1 MVTLHD
7 TKSSHQTHARRY
19 DLWVA
24 VLLLLIPVGVFWYVW
39 SIYAVNVPKWDDHVL
54 KTFLVNLNNET
65 SISGKLY
72 QFFKQHNEHR
82 IVYDRLITWLDF
94 HLFGKFSYLHL
105 MLIGNLSLVGLVTI
119 FGLVLAQSANQSSNS
134 LTRRPLFDGEAGL
147 VYLPPVAYLLL
158 NLSHWENMFWG
169 MAALQN
175 FTVIFWV
182 FGVIYLLAYTQK
194 IGAALLVA
202 IVASL
207 TSGNGLLVWPV
218 GFAILLL
225 QTSSWAKSKNL
236 LYWGGS
242 AIAVIALYFWGYAKP
257 EGNPPAKGS
266 LLDLISGWMAFTGSA
281 AEAFPVKSVLTACIV
296 LGGLSLI
303 FILGICLNIL
313 KKWLSQRALSPFDSF
328 VLGSAVFLVG
338 TGAVVAW
345 TRAGFGANTLIT
357 SRYKLYSVLTLALIY
372 VYMIGQTRALLQK
385 IVAGLGL
392 VFSLILMG
400 SSYRSY
406 QDDTIWWR
414 QWLLTNQFNWTYTTN
429 KPISTIDAN
438 TAHLIDNSPAFY
450 DASLASLYS
459 PASGPSLPLSE
470 ITKTNGSF
478 TLGDSTTIIP
488 AAPDAGSYI
497 LLRSSQ
503 RLYLFQT
510 TPIINQAW
518 RSRVGLADLF
528 KKGFSSSI
536 SESAVVPATYQVERL
551 IVQADGAIERHP
563 TGQTI
568 TAIANSQAQPEIKKN
583 W

>member
-1 MVTLHD
+1 
-7 TKSSHQTHARRY
+7 
-19 DLWVA
+19 
-24 VLLLLIPVGVFWYVW
+24 
-39 SIYAVNVPKWDDHVL
+39 
-54 KTFLVNLNNET
+54 
-65 SISGKLY
+65 
-72 QFFKQHNEHR
+72 
-82 IVYDRLITWLDF
+82 
-94 HLFGKFSYLHL
+94 